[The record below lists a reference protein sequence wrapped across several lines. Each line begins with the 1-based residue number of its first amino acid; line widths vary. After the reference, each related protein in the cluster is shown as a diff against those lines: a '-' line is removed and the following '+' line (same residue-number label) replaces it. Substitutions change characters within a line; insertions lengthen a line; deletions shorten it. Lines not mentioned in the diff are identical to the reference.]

1 MESIG
6 YRFYFLFVVCNV
18 TNALFF
24 WVFLPETARRPL
36 EQMNE
41 IFSSKSWV
49 VIGKSTSYGG
59 ATNDV
64 ESHVDKTE
72 VTHEAEKRQN

>member
-41 IFSSKSWV
+41 IFSSKSWIA
-49 VIGKSTSYGG
+49 IGKSASYRG
-59 ATNDV
+59 ATTDV

>member
-6 YRFYFLFVVCNV
+6 YKFYFLFVVCNV

-41 IFSSKSWV
+41 IFSSKSWIA
-49 VIGKSTSYGG
+49 IGKSASYRG

-72 VTHEAEKRQN
+72 VSHEAEKREN